1 VNVVKQFL
9 RVRMC
14 DKCLSGYY
22 GDLGLVFMVTC
33 TSRCWCQDWLPSKIA
48 PLLQNTRVESLWSV
62 KMSPHQ
68 NNFKS
73 ISSQSFNVIKNN

>member
-22 GDLGLVFMVTC
+22 GDLGLVFMVTIAGARTGFPPKLLHC
-33 TSRCWCQDWLPSKIA
+33 SRIHAWNHFGQ
-48 PLLQNTRVESLWSV
+48 
-62 KMSPHQ
+62 
-68 NNFKS
+68 
-73 ISSQSFNVIKNN
+73 